1 MKSYI
6 HYIHDIDDEHRSWF
20 LTPLS
25 RRKRLED
32 VRKKFKS
39 INELQQ
45 SILNESN
52 PEVLKFVSEH
62 LDLSKNFKHIIFS
75 THSRSYVDNV
85 DFSNVRAIINFKTI
99 NHIREINEH
108 FISVNKLL
116 PDAGIY
122 IGRIES
128 YGERKN
134 RFCKKF
140 GKQLGRIIWLI
151 DFAANRI
158 FPKIRFL
165 KNLYYIVTQG
175 KNHVISRAE
184 ILGRL
189 VYNGFEIIEYK
200 YIDGMLYFVV
210 IKTSEP
216 VYNSYPSF
224 HLIIGLKRI
233 GWKGKIMDVYK
244 FRTMHPYSEYLH
256 DYVLKLNGY
265 NTVGKPADDFRV
277 ARWGRFFRKLWLDE
291 FPQIINV
298 LKGEMKLVGVR
309 PLSSTRFKQLPED
322 LQAERIKYKPGCFPP
337 YVALNMPDDQNNIEA
352 ERIYLAE
359 YQKRPIRTD
368 LKYFFLSIFNIILNR
383 IRSS

>member
-1 MKSYI
+1 
-6 HYIHDIDDEHRSWF
+6 
-20 LTPLS
+20 
-25 RRKRLED
+25 
-32 VRKKFKS
+32 
-39 INELQQ
+39 
-45 SILNESN
+45 
-52 PEVLKFVSEH
+52 
-62 LDLSKNFKHIIFS
+62 
-75 THSRSYVDNV
+75 
-85 DFSNVRAIINFKTI
+85 
-99 NHIREINEH
+99 
-108 FISVNKLL
+108 
-116 PDAGIY
+116 
-122 IGRIES
+122 
-128 YGERKN
+128 
-134 RFCKKF
+134 
-140 GKQLGRIIWLI
+140 
-151 DFAANRI
+151 
-158 FPKIRFL
+158 
-165 KNLYYIVTQG
+165 
-175 KNHVISRAE
+175 
-184 ILGRL
+184 
-189 VYNGFEIIEYK
+189 
-200 YIDGMLYFVV
+200 MLYFVV

-322 LQAERIKYKPGCFPP
+322 LQVERIKYKPGCFPP
-337 YVALNMPDDQNNIEA
+337 YVALNMPNNQNNIEA